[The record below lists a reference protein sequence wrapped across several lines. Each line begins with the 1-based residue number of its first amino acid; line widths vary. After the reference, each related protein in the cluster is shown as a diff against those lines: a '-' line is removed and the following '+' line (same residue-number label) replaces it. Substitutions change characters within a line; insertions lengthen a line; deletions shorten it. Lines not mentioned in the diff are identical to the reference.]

1 MILCALLQGVI
12 RTLSHGFTLKQKGPT
27 GWVIDLTVPGLHK
40 TSRCYGPSITPVSS
54 LVVPALE
61 KLIRVRKGDGFD
73 FVDQDDAPDNRTAR
87 EYLFHCPAQHSV
99 LRRLRLEQASEA
111 RLPAPFTQQQRHSS
125 PSAEKRLRDSTSER
139 SRLPQAICFRCAVPP
154 LTSTMILPPRP
165 FPYTLRLTLF
175 C

>member
-87 EYLFHCPAQHSV
+87 EYLFHTALHST
-99 LRRLRLEQASEA
+99 RCYDASA
-111 RLPAPFTQQQRHSS
+111 WSKRVKLAFQRHS
-125 PSAEKRLRDSTSER
+125 PSSSATPPRLLR
-139 SRLPQAICFRCAVPP
+139 SAFVTALRSDPDC
-154 LTSTMILPPRP
+154 PRP
-165 FPYTLRLTLF
+165 FVFAAPSPP
-175 C
+175 